1 MPRPAVDFELDPAIV
16 PIPDDIEADADEWL
30 NSLRRDPGPL
40 DLDVTGAALVAEARH
55 ESD

>member
-1 MPRPAVDFELDPAIV
+1 MPRPVVDFELDPAVV
-16 PIPDDIEADADEWL
+16 PIPDDIESNADEWL
-30 NSLRRDPGPL
+30 YSHRRDTGPL